1 MVTPGPAAGRSSA
14 GRGSQV
20 ATIRIM
26 TYNVHR
32 CRGRDGEVDPEKAL
46 KVIAEGAPDIVALQE
61 VDAAPERNH
70 LGLLAERLGMQ
81 SFGNPRLRANAFL
94 SYIPL
99 KGIQEFTLGRGGCC
113 LRADADLNGKRVHLL
128 NLRFDPNPF
137 QRGRQVDDL
146 LGPELLANRS
156 LVCPTLVLGDFGDW
170 WWGPGNMS
178 LNLVLHQARRPMW
191 RATFPARFPLAGRDR
206 AYLRGEIRVVDAHIP
221 LNGRA
226 RRASSH
232 LPLILTVQ
240 AADPRNF
247 LRVEKLRHN
256 RMEIAPG

>member
-1 MVTPGPAAGRSSA
+1 
-14 GRGSQV
+14 
-20 ATIRIM
+20 M

-32 CRGRDGEVDPEKAL
+32 CRGRDGEIDPDL
-46 KVIAEGAPDIVALQE
+46 IMRVIAEGAPDIVALQE
-61 VDAAPERNH
+61 VDATAEGNH
-70 LGLLAERLGMQ
+70 LQFLSERLGMRCY
-81 SFGNPRLRANAFL
+81 GNPRPRANAFL
-94 SYIPL
+94 SYYPM
-99 KGIQEFTLGRGGCC
+99 KGIQEFTLGQSGCC
-113 LRADADLNGKRVHLL
+113 VRADVDLNGKRVHLL
-128 NLRFDPNPF
+128 NLRLDPNPF
-137 QRGRQVDDL
+137 RRSRQVADL
-146 LGPELLANRS
+146 LGPELLENRS

-178 LNLVLHQARRPMW
+178 LTMVLRQARRPLW

-206 AYLRGEIRVVDAHIP
+206 AYLRGEIRVVDVHIP
-221 LNGRA
+221 HNAQA